1 MRLQMKGFWKAFVIV
16 IDLVTLACH
25 EILCLQ
31 VSSLDTVSDLGPLD
45 FLDSLT
51 YLDRNFNRRVSVRAG
66 MFVGRDFGELEPEIA
81 KVRP

>member
-1 MRLQMKGFWKAFVIV
+1 MKGFWKVFVIV

-31 VSSLDTVSDLGPLD
+31 VSNLQDTVSDLSPLD

-51 YLDRNFNRRVSVRAG
+51 YFDRNCNLRVSVRAG
-66 MFVGRDFGELEPEIA
+66 MFEGRDFGEPEPEIA